1 MTLERDRPDDGDAPV
16 RDVRL
21 DGGGLIIYDPD
32 DEDAWIQAD
41 HPVPF
46 G

>member
-1 MTLERDRPDDGDAPV
+1 MTLARDRRDDGDAPV

-21 DGGGLIIYDPD
+21 DGGGLVVSDPD
-32 DEDAWIQAD
+32 NEDAWIRTD
-41 HPVPF
+41 HAVPF

>member
-1 MTLERDRPDDGDAPV
+1 MTLASDRRDDGDAPV

-32 DEDAWIQAD
+32 NEDAWIQAD
-41 HPVPF
+41 QAVPF